1 MASLRGLLL
10 LCSVAPAAAFTPAV
24 RPTPIVSP
32 LRAASSSSTPLPP
45 SPTLPRLLA
54 PRRVARLEKPLR
66 LPVWPVLNGLALT
79 ALDLT
84 GQKRWAAQVTLHLS
98 ACALAVLLSHV
109 S

>member
-24 RPTPIVSP
+24 RPTSIVSP
-32 LRAASSSSTPLPP
+32 LRAASSPSTPLLP

-79 ALDLT
+79 ALDLA

-98 ACALAVLLSHV
+98 ACALAVLLSRV